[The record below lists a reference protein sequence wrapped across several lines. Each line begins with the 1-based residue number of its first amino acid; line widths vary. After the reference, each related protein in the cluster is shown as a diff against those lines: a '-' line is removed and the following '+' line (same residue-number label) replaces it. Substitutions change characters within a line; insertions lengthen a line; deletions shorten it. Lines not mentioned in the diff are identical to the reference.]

1 MEDEEKMPPPEA
13 IPRVVPNV
21 RRPKF
26 NKPSA
31 AITEGTE
38 NILFAEQLIGTK
50 YLECVAC

>member
-1 MEDEEKMPPPEA
+1 MPPPEA

-38 NILFAEQLIGTK
+38 QFILLLGTK

>member
-31 AITEGTE
+31 AITEGTK
-38 NILFAEQLIGTK
+38 QLIGTK

>member
-31 AITEGTE
+31 AITEGSTK
-38 NILFAEQLIGTK
+38 QLLGTK